1 MKTGFVGESEC
12 LDPCHRLRRLS
23 GVDRDADVV
32 TVAHQQQLRDLPHR
46 KRQADDAVAP
56 IVGRVWQ
63 RAIID
68 AGIVSQYDVVCICC
82 SGRSSSPEPTFSFV

>member
-1 MKTGFVGESEC
+1 MKIRAA
-12 LDPCHRLRRLS
+12 HRGSGAASGSS

-32 TVAHQQQLRDLPHR
+32 PIAHQQQLRDLLHR
-46 KRQADDAVAP
+46 ERQPDDAVAA
-56 IVGRVWQ
+56 IVGRIRQQ
-63 RAIID
+63 RHDA